1 MGSKSDVARL
11 GGAGV
16 AQGAQTDNSQLQTLQ
31 VNSLFPGGA
40 TVQPLPLPLGPAYNT
55 SSFRAFLNVTF
66 SYYADAPS
74 TNFTITQGA
83 LATLVNV
90 LGRLY
95 YPQGILFEVGA
106 RCRAH

>member
-1 MGSKSDVARL
+1 
-11 GGAGV
+11 
-16 AQGAQTDNSQLQTLQ
+16 
-31 VNSLFPGGA
+31 
-40 TVQPLPLPLGPAYNT
+40 
-55 SSFRAFLNVTF
+55 VTF

>member
-1 MGSKSDVARL
+1 ML
-11 GGAGV
+11 GGAGL

-31 VNSLFPGGA
+31 VNSLFPGDA

-74 TNFTITQGA
+74 SSFAITQGA
-83 LATLVNV
+83 LATLVNL

-95 YPQGILFEVGA
+95 YPEGILFEVSA
-106 RCRAH
+106 VRSVHI